1 MEKDADAFRT
11 ISEVGEDLDLPQHVL
26 RFWETRF
33 TQIKPIKRGGGRRY
47 YRPDD
52 VDLLR
57 GIKHLLYA
65 EGYTIKGVQRIL
77 REESLRFVQ
86 TIGREGRIPGTGEA
100 PPAPH
105 ADMAADSDR
114 DIDFGEV
121 SGKSFE
127 DFEPSAMSLAP
138 QTTRKAV
145 LDFDG
150 PVFDEK
156 PKKRLQERPL
166 DMQEVIQD
174 PFSSG
179 IDHGASQGIA
189 AQGTAHLFPDEPA
202 PSFVEPPRKTKPKQ
216 LALFEGM
223 GDEGLSAK
231 DRETLRQ
238 ALERIDECRKILASA
253 DLAVMPQT
261 GEQ

>member
-11 ISEVGEDLDLPQHVL
+11 ISEVGEELDLPQHVL

-77 REESLRFVQ
+77 RDENLRFVQ
-86 TIGREGRIPGTGEA
+86 SVGREGRMPPLGEQTDDGHPVDA
-100 PPAPH
+100 HSIDVGFGELPDKPEQSVGEVHPSPIEPVLAPH
-105 ADMAADSDR
+105 RLEPGFGVSPLAHDPLKDPLHKPMAGLNGR
-114 DIDFGEV
+114 Q
-121 SGKSFE
+121 
-127 DFEPSAMSLAP
+127 EPSFAVSLPVETELSAEP
-138 QTTRKAV
+138 IVASRKV
-145 LDFDG
+145 
-150 PVFDEK
+150 
-156 PKKRLQERPL
+156 
-166 DMQEVIQD
+166 
-174 PFSSG
+174 
-179 IDHGASQGIA
+179 
-189 AQGTAHLFPDEPA
+189 
-202 PSFVEPPRKTKPKQ
+202 KPKQ

-223 GDEGLSAK
+223 GDEGMSSK

-238 ALERIDECRKILASA
+238 ALVRIDECRKILASS
-253 DLAVMPQT
+253 DLAVNSQT
-261 GEQ
+261 PEY

>member
-11 ISEVGEDLDLPQHVL
+11 ISEVGEELDLPQHVL

-77 REESLRFVQ
+77 REENPRFVQ
-86 TIGREGRIPGTGEA
+86 AVGREGRMPPSGEQGDTHGA
-100 PPAPH
+100 AVDH
-105 ADMAADSDR
+105 AIDVGFGDLPDEMEEIEAAR
-114 DIDFGEV
+114 P
-121 SGKSFE
+121 
-127 DFEPSAMSLAP
+127 EPVEPVLAP
-138 QTTRKAV
+138 RRIEPAFGTP
-145 LDFDG
+145 L
-150 PVFDEK
+150 PVHE
-156 PKKRLQERPL
+156 PKSS
-166 DMQEVIQD
+166 
-174 PFSSG
+174 SSG
-179 IDHGASQGIA
+179 SAVRH
-189 AQGTAHLFPDEPA
+189 E
-202 PSFVEPPRKTKPKQ
+202 PSFVAPPPEDEHAVAEPVVPPRKVKPKQ

-223 GDEGLSAK
+223 GDEGLSSK

-238 ALERIDECRKILASA
+238 ALERIDECRKILATA
-253 DLAVMPQT
+253 DLAKLPQSVDI
-261 GEQ
+261 

>member
-1 MEKDADAFRT
+1 VEKDADAFRT

-33 TQIKPIKRGGGRRY
+33 TQIKPVKRGGGRRY

-77 REESLRFVQ
+77 REENPRFVQ
-86 TIGREGRIPGTGEA
+86 TVGREGRIPPSGEQTGHDQSADSFSADAGFDDMPDGLDEA
-100 PPAPH
+100 VPAVVQQPVHPSSLEPVATPRRIEPAFGGSGAGPASGFGRENAPEPLHAPLAGHSRQEPSFAAPAPDH
-105 ADMAADSDR
+105 ALFAP
-114 DIDFGEV
+114 
-121 SGKSFE
+121 
-127 DFEPSAMSLAP
+127 EPLE
-138 QTTRKAV
+138 
-145 LDFDG
+145 
-150 PVFDEK
+150 PV
-156 PKKRLQERPL
+156 
-166 DMQEVIQD
+166 V
-174 PFSSG
+174 
-179 IDHGASQGIA
+179 
-189 AQGTAHLFPDEPA
+189 
-202 PSFVEPPRKTKPKQ
+202 PPRKVKPKQ

-231 DRETLRQ
+231 DREVLRQ

-253 DLAVMPQT
+253 DLAKLPQSADL
-261 GEQ
+261 

>member
-1 MEKDADAFRT
+1 VEKDADAFRT

-33 TQIKPIKRGGGRRY
+33 TQIKPVKRGGGRRY

-77 REESLRFVQ
+77 REENPRFVQ
-86 TIGREGRIPGTGEA
+86 TVGREGRIPPSGEQTG
-100 PPAPH
+100 H
-105 ADMAADSDR
+105 DQSADSFSADAGFDDMPDGLDEAVPAVVQQPVHPSSLEPVATPR
-114 DIDFGEV
+114 RIEPAFGG
-121 SGKSFE
+121 SGAGPASGFGRE
-127 DFEPSAMSLAP
+127 NAPEPLHAPLAGQSRQEPSFA
-138 QTTRKAV
+138 
-145 LDFDG
+145 
-150 PVFDEK
+150 
-156 PKKRLQERPL
+156 
-166 DMQEVIQD
+166 
-174 PFSSG
+174 
-179 IDHGASQGIA
+179 
-189 AQGTAHLFPDEPA
+189 A
-202 PSFVEPPRKTKPKQ
+202 PSPDHALFAPEPLEPVVPPRKVKPKQ

-231 DRETLRQ
+231 DREVLRQ

-253 DLAVMPQT
+253 DLAKLPQSADL
-261 GEQ
+261 

>member
-11 ISEVGEDLDLPQHVL
+11 ISEVGEELDLPQHVL

-77 REESLRFVQ
+77 REENPRFVQ
-86 TIGREGRIPGTGEA
+86 SVGREGRMPPSGEQA
-100 PPAPH
+100 GHDHLEH
-105 ADMAADSDR
+105 ASAGDDLS
-114 DIDFGEV
+114 IDVGFG
-121 SGKSFE
+121 
-127 DFEPSAMSLAP
+127 DL
-138 QTTRKAV
+138 
-145 LDFDG
+145 
-150 PVFDEK
+150 
-156 PKKRLQERPL
+156 
-166 DMQEVIQD
+166 
-174 PFSSG
+174 
-179 IDHGASQGIA
+179 
-189 AQGTAHLFPDEPA
+189 PDEPEEAVAVPSVEPVA
-202 PSFVEPPRKTKPKQ
+202 PPRRIEPAFGGIAPASEAVRGGVHEPLSGHTGRQEPAFASPAMDEALFATEPVVASPPRKVKPKQ
-216 LALFEGM
+216 LALFEGL

-253 DLAVMPQT
+253 DLAKMLQT
-261 GEQ
+261 ADS